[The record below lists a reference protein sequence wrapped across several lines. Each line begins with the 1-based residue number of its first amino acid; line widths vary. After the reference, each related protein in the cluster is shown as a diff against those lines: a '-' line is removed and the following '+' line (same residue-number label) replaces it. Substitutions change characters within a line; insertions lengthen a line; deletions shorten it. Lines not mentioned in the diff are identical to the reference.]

1 MSLQE
6 AVKPYDRITLLLQGG
21 GALGAYQAGIYEGI
35 HNSGI
40 RINSIS
46 GISIGALNTAVIAG
60 NPPEKRI
67 EALRGFWE
75 TITRRN
81 YTSDALNPYKYL
93 LGQIGWWGQIPSV
106 ADAFPYIFENSFLKQ
121 QLRTLESSTEAFQT
135 MLEGQR
141 GFFKPRYQI
150 PLYTTPNH
158 LSHYTTDQ
166 LYHTLARFC
175 DLDLVNR
182 PDVMRVSVSA
192 VNVRTGNYAVFCN
205 ENEELRYEH
214 FIASGAL
221 PPGFPAVEIDGEFY
235 WDGGMVSNTPLNDI
249 LEHEESLKQLIFQV
263 DLWDARGNLPDNMK
277 AIDERIKDIQY
288 SSKTRMITDVMG
300 QRLRYNRLIK
310 ELLAMIPDKKNQA
323 ARRAIAEAEALADVG
338 VKNVIHLIYRK
349 KSYERGH
356 KDYEFS
362 STTMHDHW
370 DSGLHDITQ
379 TFRHTDWFE
388 LPPDDEIFVTHDIHD
403 KRRQMSQ
410 KGR

>member
-60 NPPEKRI
+60 NPPEKRV

-81 YTSDALNPYKYL
+81 YTSDAFNPYKYL
-93 LGQIGWWGQIPSV
+93 LGHIGWWGQIPSV
-106 ADAFPYIFENSFLKQ
+106 VDAFPYIFENSFLKQ

-150 PLYTTPNH
+150 PFYTTPNH

-166 LYHTLARFC
+166 LYRTLERFC

-192 VNVRTGNYAVFCN
+192 VNVRSGNYAVFCN

>member
-1 MSLQE
+1 MTLQE
-6 AVKPYDRITLLLQGG
+6 AVKSYDRITLLLQGG

-67 EALRGFWE
+67 EALRGFWD

-81 YTSDALNPYKYL
+81 YSSDALNPYKHL
-93 LGQIGWWGQIPSV
+93 RGQIDWWGQIPSV
-106 ADAFPYIFENSFLKQ
+106 ANAMPQVFENSYLKQ
-121 QLRTLESSTEAFQT
+121 QVRTFESSTEAFQT

-150 PLYTTPNH
+150 PYNTTPDH
-158 LSHYTTDQ
+158 LSYYTIDQ
-166 LYHTLARFC
+166 LYQTLEQYC

-182 PDVMRVSVSA
+182 PEEMRVSVSA
-192 VNVRTGNYAVFCN
+192 VNVRSGNYAVFSNAN
-205 ENEELRYEH
+205 EMLGYEH

-235 WDGGMVSNTPLNDI
+235 WDGGMVSNTPLNHI

-263 DLWDARGNLPDNMK
+263 DLWNARGNLPDSMP

-288 SSKTRMITDVMG
+288 SSKTRMIIDVMA
-300 QRLRYNRLIK
+300 QRLRYNRLVK
-310 ELLAMIPDKKNQA
+310 DLLALVPDKKNLA
-323 ARRAIAEAEALADVG
+323 TRRAIAEAESLANVG
-338 VKNVIHLIYRK
+338 VKNIIHLIYRQ

-362 STTMHDHW
+362 NATMQDHW
-370 DSGLHDITQ
+370 HSGLKDITQ

-388 LPPDDEIFVTHDIHD
+388 LPPDDEIFVTHDNHN
-403 KRRQMSQ
+403 KRQKMSQ
-410 KGR
+410 QGR